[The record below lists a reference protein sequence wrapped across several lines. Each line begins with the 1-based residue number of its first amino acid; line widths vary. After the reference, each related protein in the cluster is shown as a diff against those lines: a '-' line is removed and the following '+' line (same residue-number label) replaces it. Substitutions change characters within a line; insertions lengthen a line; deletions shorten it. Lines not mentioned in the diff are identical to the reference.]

1 MGGFSYEFD
10 SLKDASNQAEHGVS
24 LALVA
29 DFEWET
35 AQLREDVRV
44 AYAERRFQ
52 ALGYVQGRLHVVVFC
67 FRGQAVRVISMR
79 KANSREVNGHAQP

>member
-10 SLKDASNQAEHGVS
+10 SLKDASNQAKHGVS

-52 ALGYVQGRLHVVVFC
+52 ALGYVQGACMLWCFVFVARLC
-67 FRGQAVRVISMR
+67 A
-79 KANSREVNGHAQP
+79 